1 MSMSDA
7 FYKVANAIDNKIPGA
22 GIKLYNAAAIS
33 NTVAELAVVAGLS
46 VFGPS
51 AK

>member
-1 MSMSDA
+1 MAMSDV
-7 FYKVANAIDNKIPGA
+7 FYKAAKAVDDKVPGA
-22 GIKLYNAAAIS
+22 GVMLYNVAAAS
-33 NTVAELAVVAGLS
+33 STVVELAVVAGLS

>member
-1 MSMSDA
+1 MSMSDI
-7 FYKVANAIDNKIPGA
+7 FYKVAKAVDDKMPGA
-22 GIKLYNAAAIS
+22 GVKLYSVAAAS
-33 NTVAELAVVAGLS
+33 SSVAELAVVAGLS